1 MEILKQ
7 DLRTSHIPI
16 VLLTAKGAMEDQIK
30 GIKLKADAFIVKPF
44 NLEYLEV
51 TIKNLLNNRSVLR
64 EHYTSELP
72 TESRSNSST
81 KVTRKFINEFIAIVE
96 NNIPNEDFSV
106 EDICREIGISRV
118 QLYRK
123 VKALIGYNVNDYI
136 STVRL
141 QKAKFLLADMQ
152 FTISDVAF
160 KVGYSSQAYFS
171 TVFKSKFNL
180 TPSEYREKKRGREIS
195 DTGSFQFAGIGI
207 QTGQV
212 FDLFYKLLLHRWVH
226 ILYAGRAV
234 GGVGNDEP
242 F

>member
-1 MEILKQ
+1 M
-7 DLRTSHIPI
+7 
-16 VLLTAKGAMEDQIK
+16 
-30 GIKLKADAFIVKPF
+30 
-44 NLEYLEV
+44 
-51 TIKNLLNNRSVLR
+51 
-64 EHYTSELP
+64 P

-141 QKAKFLLADMQ
+141 QKAKFLLTDMELS
-152 FTISDVAF
+152 ISDVAF

-171 TVFKSKFNL
+171 TVFKSKFSL
-180 TPSEYREKKRGREIS
+180 TPTEYREKKRG
-195 DTGSFQFAGIGI
+195 G
-207 QTGQV
+207 
-212 FDLFYKLLLHRWVH
+212 K
-226 ILYAGRAV
+226 
-234 GGVGNDEP
+234 
-242 F
+242 